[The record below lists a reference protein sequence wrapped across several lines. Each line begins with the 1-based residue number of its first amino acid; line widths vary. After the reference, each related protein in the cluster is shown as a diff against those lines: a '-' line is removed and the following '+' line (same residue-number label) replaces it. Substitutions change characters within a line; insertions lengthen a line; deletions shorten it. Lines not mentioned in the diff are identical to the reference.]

1 MRCEEA
7 GSTLLE
13 LLEGELPP
21 GRRAE
26 IVGHLEVCAAC
37 GNELSAYESLLAL
50 VRADPVPEPS
60 PRLWE
65 EFLPSL
71 KRRIEQAA
79 SEAPRE
85 PASWLSGLRSW
96 RVFPRPLIA
105 GVAVAAI
112 SILIVIRLPGLLS
125 VRTELQKTPAPAEQL
140 AGGESGARG
149 SSGVVPT
156 EAARREIGDPVIVAG
171 EAVEDVLMLAAA
183 IQRLPWVDEIT
194 DRVETAWVWRPESD
208 PRDWLASLSEE
219 EQQILID
226 HLRGFRWSPS

>member
-7 GSTLLE
+7 ASTLLE
-13 LLEGELPP
+13 LLEEDLPP

-26 IVGHLEVCAAC
+26 IVGHLEVCTAC

-85 PASWLSGLRSW
+85 SASWLNGLRSW
-96 RVFPRPLIA
+96 LAFPRPLIA

-112 SILIVIRLPGLLS
+112 SILIVIRLPGS
-125 VRTELQKTPAPAEQL
+125 FSIRTDLQKAPAPAEQL
-140 AGGESGARG
+140 AGDESGVRV
-149 SSGVVPT
+149 SSKVLPT

-171 EAVEDVLMLAAA
+171 EVVEDASALAAA
-183 IQRLPWVDEIT
+183 IQRLPWVGEIA
-194 DRVETAWVWRPESD
+194 DRV
-208 PRDWLASLSEE
+208 
-219 EQQILID
+219 
-226 HLRGFRWSPS
+226 